1 MEPAYVVA
9 FSVMFI
15 LLFFMVGSIIGW
27 LTYRHTLESKP
38 PYLHPE
44 FFDENGNIIPDEIV
58 AVHFENDY
66 NYEDNDNNEDE
77 DIDSKIN

>member
-9 FSVMFI
+9 FSVMFT

-27 LTYRHTLESKP
+27 LTYRHVLESRP

-44 FFDENGNIIPDEIV
+44 FFDENGQIIPDEVV
-58 AVHFENDY
+58 AVRFEEGHFD
-66 NYEDNDNNEDE
+66 DDE
-77 DIDSKIN
+77 DDDD

>member
-9 FSVMFI
+9 FSVMFT

-27 LTYRHTLESKP
+27 LTYRHVLESRP

-44 FFDENGNIIPDEIV
+44 FFDENGQVIPDEVV
-58 AVHFENDY
+58 AVRFEEGYFD
-66 NYEDNDNNEDE
+66 DDE
-77 DIDSKIN
+77 DDDDDD

>member
-9 FSVMFI
+9 FSVMLT

-27 LTYRHTLESKP
+27 LTYRHVLESRP

-44 FFDENGNIIPDEIV
+44 FFDENGQVIPDEVV
-58 AVHFENDY
+58 AVRFEEGYFD
-66 NYEDNDNNEDE
+66 DDE
-77 DIDSKIN
+77 DDDD